1 MSIRKATE
9 PRFIGDLHTA
19 IMRERPITIT
29 YLEEEKDRNG
39 IRTGRKDENGN
50 PVLSETV
57 RTIEPYSIIKVE
69 SSGNHLIK
77 TMDRESGQHRSWRL
91 DRIQTYTVHRGR
103 FLIER
108 PESAAERALRELERA

>member
-1 MSIRKATE
+1 MSIHKATE

-29 YLEEEKDRNG
+29 YVTESG
-39 IRTGRKDENGN
+39 RT
-50 PVLSETV
+50 VV

-69 SSGNHLIK
+69 SSGNHLLK

-91 DRIQTYTVHRGR
+91 DRVQTYTVHRGR

-108 PESAAERALRELERA
+108 PESKAERELRELEGV